1 MYSRVGLGLITFVT
15 LKVVLNRGGGGLS
28 NRAKDGATVEKV
40 KRVI

>member
-1 MYSRVGLGLITFVT
+1 MYSRVGLGLITFFT
-15 LKVVLNRGGGGLS
+15 LKVVLNGGGGL